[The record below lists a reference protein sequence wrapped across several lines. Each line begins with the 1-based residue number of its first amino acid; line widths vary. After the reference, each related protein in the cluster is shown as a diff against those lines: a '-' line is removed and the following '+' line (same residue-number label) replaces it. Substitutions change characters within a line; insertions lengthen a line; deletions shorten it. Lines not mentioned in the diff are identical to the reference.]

1 MSLCPGTVWVVSEYL
16 NIKVKDPLGN
26 CTTVRCRKGRRVH
39 KRYLKQ
45 LEKQEKTDGRR
56 D

>member
-1 MSLCPGTVWVVSEYL
+1 MYICIGSVWMANEYQKL
-16 NIKVKDPLGN
+16 RVKDTMGN

-45 LEKQEKTDGRR
+45 LEKQEKTDGR
-56 D
+56 